1 MRGISV
7 VNTFDVRETHNR
19 ILDGFSARPE
29 RAVLNWLTP
38 RVPKAISPNQLTV
51 LGVFGAVCA
60 GTGAA
65 LTNLSTSFLYLAIAG
80 LFLNWLGD
88 SLDGTV
94 ARFRKIERPRYG
106 FFVDH
111 LSDVASQILIVLG
124 LGLSPYLQFQV
135 ILVALVAYLVMTIY
149 SLVKLHVSRTMQL
162 SYFGVGPTEIRIL
175 VGAGMLLTLFVEP
188 FPVSTFLGDLT
199 VFDFAAIGVSVFA
212 LGCAVVTFVKDAHE
226 ISSLDPVRGKGSAS
240 AVDMITLESGGAPAR
255 ES

>member
-1 MRGISV
+1 MVS
-7 VNTFDVRETHNR
+7 NTFDVGETHNR
-19 ILDGFSARPE
+19 ILDGFSARSE

-38 RVPKAISPNQLTV
+38 RVPKAISPDQLTA

-60 GTGAA
+60 CVGAA
-65 LTNLSTSFLYLAIAG
+65 LTNISTGFLYIAIAG

-111 LSDVASQILIVLG
+111 LSDVASQILIVFG
-124 LGLSPYLQFQV
+124 LGLSPYLQFPV

-188 FPVSTFLGDLT
+188 FPVSTIFGNLT

-212 LGCAVVTFVKDAHE
+212 LGCAVVMFVKDARE
-226 ISSLDPVRGKGSAS
+226 IARFDPVRGKGRAS
-240 AVDMITLESGGAPAR
+240 EVNMITLESGDGLAKR
-255 ES
+255 S

>member
-1 MRGISV
+1 MPQNV
-7 VNTFDVRETHNR
+7 FDARETHNR

-38 RVPKAISPNQLTV
+38 RVPKSISPNHLTA
-51 LGVFGAVCA
+51 LGVFGAVCVCI
-60 GTGAA
+60 GAA
-65 LTNLSTSFLYLAIAG
+65 LTNISTGFLYLAIAG

-111 LSDVASQILIVLG
+111 VSDVASQILIVLG
-124 LGLSPYLQFQV
+124 LGLSPYLQFPV
-135 ILVALVAYLVMTIY
+135 ILVTLVAYLAITIY

-175 VGAGMLLTLFVEP
+175 VGAGMVATLFVEP
-188 FPVSTFLGDLT
+188 IPVSTQLGDLT

-212 LGCAVVTFVKDAHE
+212 LGCAVVMFVKDAQE
-226 ISSLDPVRGKGSAS
+226 ISRLDPVRGKGSAS
-240 AVDMITLESGGAPAR
+240 EVSMITLESGGPSAR
-255 ES
+255 QS